1 VPTVYGA
8 DAGAVI
14 GPGAQAAAWFG
25 GSPDSDGHPKASR
38 EQGPESP
45 MVAWSRRVAGTLKR
59 ERQSVTDEMQRAT
72 NLARGATPWWK
83 ERPRWKIGTRLQ
95 YCATV
100 PLTWTA
106 ILCDAQPTVSYTALD
121 RTKQKRA
128 DIATSAWNQAYD
140 QGKWA
145 KAIRRAV
152 LISRVQKKGY
162 LRLTYSHLDHGGRGR
177 AELRPILGEQVYID
191 RNARCVDDAEIVMCE
206 YRESYGSICARFP
219 GLRGKLQRKY
229 DQPRTENDGSNQS
242 VLSPPASYTMPASAG
257 GQTYYTPAYAASPN
271 SPDGAA
277 GTSGMLVREFW
288 TRPHKTIAV
297 DEVRFLASGEPAT
310 RPKLYDT
317 IDERDTEPLRRV
329 TTEGGVIYELPASL
343 VSAMANVEDGLRVL
357 DDQPALEAITHEVR
371 YPLYPEGRLVVIVDE
386 DIEAD
391 DRMNPYGYI
400 PLAEINANA
409 DPGGGQYGPSDV
421 DLIADAYEQLI
432 RMVCIVFD
440 TANLSGNSIWRI
452 PEDDTRSDDDI
463 TNAPAAIFRE
473 PMQTLKFGKRE
484 PAPNLPAYVGAH
496 IKYLDEKIKDLSG
509 LSDIMLGKMPPKMQV
524 STETMTQGQES
535 SGVRFRDALADL
547 SRCMHTLGEQFL
559 ELMARFYTSPV
570 IVKVKNEAGIFEP
583 VPMLGTTLTD
593 PFEVEAKAGSRQP
606 AGPSARLQT
615 LLNLTQAGVPVPLA
629 TVYEMLEEIGAI
641 PSATAAMREVE
652 ALKADPSKAWQ
663 LLGVAPPGGKP
674 NATKKPGSK
683 RQRKQGAAAG

>member
-1 VPTVYGA
+1 
-8 DAGAVI
+8 
-14 GPGAQAAAWFG
+14 
-25 GSPDSDGHPKASR
+25 
-38 EQGPESP
+38 
-45 MVAWSRRVAGTLKR
+45 
-59 ERQSVTDEMQRAT
+59 
-72 NLARGATPWWK
+72 
-83 ERPRWKIGTRLQ
+83 
-95 YCATV
+95 
-100 PLTWTA
+100 
-106 ILCDAQPTVSYTALD
+106 
-121 RTKQKRA
+121 
-128 DIATSAWNQAYD
+128 
-140 QGKWA
+140 
-145 KAIRRAV
+145 
-152 LISRVQKKGY
+152 
-162 LRLTYSHLDHGGRGR
+162 
-177 AELRPILGEQVYID
+177 
-191 RNARCVDDAEIVMCE
+191 
-206 YRESYGSICARFP
+206 
-219 GLRGKLQRKY
+219 
-229 DQPRTENDGSNQS
+229 
-242 VLSPPASYTMPASAG
+242 
-257 GQTYYTPAYAASPN
+257 
-271 SPDGAA
+271 
-277 GTSGMLVREFW
+277 
-288 TRPHKTIAV
+288 
-297 DEVRFLASGEPAT
+297 
-310 RPKLYDT
+310 
-317 IDERDTEPLRRV
+317 
-329 TTEGGVIYELPASL
+329 
-343 VSAMANVEDGLRVL
+343 VL